1 MSFTS
6 ALSRW
11 RTALK
16 ALPVAGTLPLAMALA
31 SLLPYDMGR
40 SFFVLPI
47 LGLLSMVG
55 VMTFTWPKRFGL
67 IEAISL
73 ALGLYLGAIFFQLA
87 FIHPELATAGNIK
100 GLISLGMGWSVFVVL
115 TQMPPSEQTI
125 RWIERSL
132 ICLTVVVA
140 AQIWVSYFTGW
151 GEVHDTRDGV
161 RRAFGMAG
169 DNLTLVF
176 VFLITWSFLRKKW
189 ALGTLALSALFMTG
203 GRLSLALTL
212 ISLSLALI
220 SFEHTPTKERFKSVL
235 IFCLAIVFSLVAVQ
249 AGHFVS
255 KEQAVPPAPLLSTT
269 SAQTT
274 TQATAQA
281 VPAPPPPVVWTPPS
295 DPDSV
300 RGPKPFLE
308 RLENLYGAGAL
319 GTLRGRLI
327 SVGAGYDMFLSA
339 PFTGV
344 GFGQST
350 PLFETAALAD
360 RLQLK
365 EWAGARTPHF
375 LAEKYIANQ
384 YLLTAAELGLLGLLP
399 FMAFAL
405 CAFWL
410 CVRAYRAVYH
420 TPLSDPRRAL
430 ALAASLWAGC
440 LIVAGQTVAW
450 FLPASPQTLWLGFT
464 LGLATLA
471 VRDNGSEE
479 AKP

>member
-1 MSFTS
+1 MSFAT
-6 ALSRW
+6 LSRT
-11 RTALK
+11 RTTLK
-16 ALPVAGTLPLAMALA
+16 ALPFAALLPLAMALA
-31 SLLPYDMGR
+31 SLLPYDVGR
-40 SFFVLPI
+40 SFFVLPM
-47 LGLLSMVG
+47 LGLVSVVAVVTL
-55 VMTFTWPKRFGL
+55 TWPKRFGL
-67 IEAISL
+67 IEALSL
-73 ALGLYLGAIFFQLA
+73 SLGLYLGAIFFQLA
-87 FIHPELATAGNIK
+87 FIHPDLATAGNLK

-115 TQMPPSEQTI
+115 TQMTPSEQTI
-125 RWIERSL
+125 RGIERSL
-132 ICLTVVVA
+132 VCLTFVVA

-176 VFLITWSFLRKKW
+176 VFLITWAFLRQKW
-189 ALGTLALSALFMTG
+189 ALGTLALSALMMTG
-203 GRLSLALTL
+203 GRLALALL
-212 ISLSLALI
+212 LLSIMLALAA
-220 SFEHTPTKERFKSVL
+220 FDRAQKSDRL
-235 IFCLAIVFSLVAVQ
+235 KTGLFFLLAMGLSVAVVQ
-249 AGHFVS
+249 GGRYLTQEA
-255 KEQAVPPAPLLSTT
+255 LLS
-269 SAQTT
+269 
-274 TQATAQA
+274 
-281 VPAPPPPVVWTPPS
+281 APPSAVWTPPS

-300 RGPKPFLE
+300 KGPKPLLT
-308 RLENLYGAGAL
+308 RLENLYGSGAL

-327 SVGAGYDMFLSA
+327 SVGAGCDMFLSA
-339 PFTGV
+339 PITGV

-350 PLFETAALAD
+350 ALFEPAALAD

-365 EWAGARTPHF
+365 RWAAARLPHF
-375 LAEKYIANQ
+375 QAEKYVANQ
-384 YLLTAAELGLLGLLP
+384 YLLTAAELGLMGLVP

-420 TPLSDPRRAL
+420 TAVSEARYAL

-471 VRDNGSEE
+471 LRHDGSEK
-479 AKP
+479 AHP